1 MVALWLAWAF
11 IGLSWAVCGLA
22 VVRYDPATLCPGLL
36 WLFLGIVAGRVP
48 AVVVV
53 VFRLAVIH
61 QDGPGRLFQA
71 CKLRPETLNG
81 STPSASTLDPY
92 RPTERTT
99 RTTQGER
106 LQPNEC
112 K

>member
-53 VFRLAVIH
+53 VFLGCC
-61 QDGPGRLFQA
+61 DPSGRPRPTVTGLQA
-71 CKLRPETLNG
+71 QTLRP
-81 STPSASTLDPY
+81 
-92 RPTERTT
+92 
-99 RTTQGER
+99 
-106 LQPNEC
+106 
-112 K
+112 